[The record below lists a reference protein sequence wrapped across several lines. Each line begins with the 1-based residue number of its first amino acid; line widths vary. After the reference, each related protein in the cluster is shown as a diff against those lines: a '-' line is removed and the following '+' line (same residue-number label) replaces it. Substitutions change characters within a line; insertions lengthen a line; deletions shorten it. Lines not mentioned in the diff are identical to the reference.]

1 VARLVT
7 RTLAACLAITSG
19 IHVLVYLLSATLPL
33 HVIALGGSKTQVG
46 LLFAVS
52 AGVSMLL
59 RPVVGG
65 WVDRYGFR
73 PVMLPGAAVLLVTL
87 AALPLAQAP
96 ALLIALMAGIGFA
109 NGLIST
115 GAGVLAAQVSPA
127 ERRGEA
133 LGVYYVATALSFS
146 VGPPL
151 GLFLY
156 GSGDM
161 GPCFAAAAVLGL
173 GILVL
178 VWGLAGRPATGV
190 SARRFRWLS
199 PAALPAAATVV
210 LVNVGYSSI
219 YAFLPL
225 HARAAGLD
233 GSLGWF
239 YALFSACI
247 IVGRVGLRGLSDRV
261 GRVRVIVP
269 AVVLIALSYLLL
281 ALPPTVFTLALGAVL
296 LGGGVALFYPTLVA
310 LLVDRTPAAERG
322 SAIGTLS
329 GSFDLGGMVG
339 SLLVGLT
346 VDRASFTAGFHVAA
360 AGAALGLALFVMLER
375 RAAGRS
381 VLPRP
386 AAGV

>member
-1 VARLVT
+1 
-7 RTLAACLAITSG
+7 
-19 IHVLVYLLSATLPL
+19 
-33 HVIALGGSKTQVG
+33 
-46 LLFAVS
+46 
-52 AGVSMLL
+52 
-59 RPVVGG
+59 
-65 WVDRYGFR
+65 
-73 PVMLPGAAVLLVTL
+73 
-87 AALPLAQAP
+87 
-96 ALLIALMAGIGFA
+96 
-109 NGLIST
+109 IST

-156 GSGDM
+156 GSGGM

-210 LVNVGYSSI
+210 LVNVGYS
-219 YAFLPL
+219 
-225 HARAAGLD
+225 
-233 GSLGWF
+233 WF

-281 ALPPTVFTLALGAVL
+281 ALPPTV
-296 LGGGVALFYPTLVA
+296 
-310 LLVDRTPAAERG
+310 
-322 SAIGTLS
+322 
-329 GSFDLGGMVG
+329 
-339 SLLVGLT
+339 
-346 VDRASFTAGFHVAA
+346 
-360 AGAALGLALFVMLER
+360 
-375 RAAGRS
+375 
-381 VLPRP
+381 
-386 AAGV
+386 